1 MEINYSNSQR
11 DGYYSPFSQSENDS
25 YLEANYKLITIKQIN
40 FSILKIQKIEIR
52 TIKNL
57 ILLKKIKKLISS
69 IFILKKINLF

>member
-57 ILLKKIKKLISS
+57 ILLK
-69 IFILKKINLF
+69 